1 MIDYINMHQSG
12 FWIATGFALLAA
24 EVLLF
29 GFTTIVFLFAGIGA
43 LITGLAMMSGLLPE
57 TWTAGIACFGI
68 ATGLISTLLWKPLKN
83 MQDNDVPKKQYS
95 SDFIG
100 YEFVLQQEVTIT
112 NPGHHRYSGVD
123 WKVELDSSAGNRLSA
138 GQKVVVTSLDAG
150 VFRVK
155 PI

>member
-68 ATGLISTLLWKPLKN
+68 ATGIISTLLWKPLKN
-83 MQDNDVPKKQYS
+83 MQDNDVPTKQYS

-112 NPGHHRYSGVD
+112 RPGQHRYSGVD
-123 WKVELDSSAGNRLSA
+123 WKVELDSSAGNRLGA

-155 PI
+155 PV

>member
-1 MIDYINMHQSG
+1 VIDYINMHQSG

-112 NPGHHRYSGVD
+112 KPGHHRYSGVD